1 MVQIYYDN
9 DADLGVLKGKT
20 IAVIGYG
27 NQGHAQAQNLK
38 DSGLNV
44 IVGLKSGDEPW
55 IQRERELVKGAG
67 MEPTTI

>member
-1 MVQIYYDN
+1 MVQIYYDD
-9 DADLGVLKGKT
+9 DADLSVLDGMT

-44 IVGLKSGDEPW
+44 IVGVKAGDEPW
-55 IQRERELVKGAG
+55 IQQERALIESDG
-67 MEPTTI
+67 